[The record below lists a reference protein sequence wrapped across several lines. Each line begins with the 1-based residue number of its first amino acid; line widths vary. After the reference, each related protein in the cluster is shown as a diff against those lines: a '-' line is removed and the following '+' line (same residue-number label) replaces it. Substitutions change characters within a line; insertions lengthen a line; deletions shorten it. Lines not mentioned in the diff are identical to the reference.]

1 MSIETWDH
9 YTLSCSDLDA
19 TWRFYQDA
27 LGLRVTE
34 RTGFPI
40 KAAIV
45 WLGNTQIVHMFQSRP
60 EANEV
65 FARIKPQDDDSK
77 AFPTGRILHVEFWAR
92 DLVGMRKQLTGA
104 GVEFAERTLPD
115 KHQLT
120 MEDPDGIH
128 VGLNF
133 PLEEIQA

>member
-34 RTGFPI
+34 RPGFPI

-65 FARIKPQDDDSK
+65 FARIKPKDEDSK
-77 AFPTGRILHVEFWAR
+77 GFPTGRILHVEFWAR
-92 DLVGMRKQLTGA
+92 DLVAMRARLAAA
-104 GVEFAERTLPD
+104 GVAVAERTLPD

>member
-1 MSIETWDH
+1 MPLTAFDH
-9 YTLSCSDLDA
+9 YTLRCSDVDA
-19 TWRFYQDA
+19 TWKFYENA
-27 LGLRVTE
+27 LGLKVTE

-45 WLGNTQIVHMFQSRP
+45 WIGDVQVVHMFQSRP
-60 EANEV
+60 EAEEV
-65 FARIKPQDDDSK
+65 FARMAPKDE
-77 AFPTGRILHVEFWAR
+77 AEAEYPTGRILHVEFWAEGLI
-92 DLVGMRKQLTGA
+92 DMRSRLAAA

-115 KHQLT
+115 KHQVT

-133 PLEEIQA
+133 PLAEIA